1 VSVPAV
7 FDAALHVQAA
17 DLLVEAGHAD
27 EAVVYAGYAVEG
39 VPGNERVRIWESDL
53 VAGNHDP
60 HLTIAELIY
69 GVARDRMKQTIRT
82 RQLMRLLQAR
92 LRMVMRSR

>member
-17 DLLVEAGHAD
+17 DLLVGAGRAD
-27 EAVVYAGYAVEG
+27 EAVVYAGYAVEE

-60 HLTIAELIY
+60 HLNIAELIY

>member
-1 VSVPAV
+1 MSVPAA

-17 DLLVEAGHAD
+17 DLLVEA
-27 EAVVYAGYAVEG
+27 VVYAGYEVEE

-60 HLTIAELIY
+60 PLNIAELIY
-69 GVARDRMKQTIRT
+69 GVVRDRMKKTIRT